1 MKVAFASSGEEKI
14 GRSREDSAIGDIG
27 HCELPLFLAGI
38 RIERDDRAVP
48 GSFRPRVERAAFQR
62 RHVLAARYGAGRTAA
77 DKAAAFFV
85 VLGLFDENARIVFP
99 RRNIEEPGPWAIR
112 R

>member
-38 RIERDDRAVP
+38 RIEGDDRAVP

-62 RHVLAARYGAGRTAA
+62 RHVLAARYGAGRAA
-77 DKAAAFFV
+77 ANKAAPFFV
-85 VLGLFDENARIVFP
+85 VLSLFDEHTGVVFP
-99 RRNIEEPGPWAIR
+99 CGKVEAPGPRAV
-112 R
+112 